1 MPQKDPGNDGPSL
14 ELPSFGLG
22 RKRKAAEPSTDAV
35 AEPPSEP
42 PPEPSPEPPPEP
54 TPVPA
59 PVEPAAVDP
68 VVVSEE
74 APGARKA
81 SRERRPPSVG
91 GPVAAALTGLVVGLL
106 MVGLSW
112 GSLRLCEVARGTSS
126 CGQPGLVVLLAILAV
141 LVVVG
146 RLLLRTLGID
156 DAGSISFLGVGV
168 VAVVTLLFLV
178 GALFQW
184 WIVLVLPAVSV
195 ASFALAHWV
204 STAFV
209 ETPEG
214 NLHR

>member
-22 RKRKAAEPSTDAV
+22 RKRKAAA
-35 AEPPSEP
+35 
-42 PPEPSPEPPPEP
+42 EPSPEGATEP
-54 TPVPA
+54 TPEPVP
-59 PVEPAAVDP
+59 EPDDP
-68 VVVSEE
+68 DEHSDET
-74 APGARKA
+74 AGTRKA
-81 SRERRPPSVG
+81 PRERRAPSVG
-91 GPVAAALTGLVVGLL
+91 GPVAAAVTGLVVGLL
-106 MVGLSW
+106 MVGLAW
-112 GSLRLCEVARGTSS
+112 GSLRLCEAARGTSS
-126 CGQPGLVVLLAILAV
+126 CGQPGFVVVLAILAL
-141 LVVVG
+141 LVVAG
-146 RLLLRTLGID
+146 RLLLRTLGVD

-214 NLHR
+214 HLHR

>member
-1 MPQKDPGNDGPSL
+1 MPQKDLGNDGPSL

-22 RKRKAAEPSTDAV
+22 RKRKAA
-35 AEPPSEP
+35 AEPDPEAAAEP
-42 PPEPSPEPPPEP
+42 VPEQSPEP

-59 PVEPAAVDP
+59 PVEPIE
-68 VVVSEE
+68 VSEE
-74 APGARKA
+74 DPGARKA
-81 SRERRPPSVG
+81 PRELRPPSLG
-91 GPVAAALTGLVVGLL
+91 GPVAAAVTGLVVGLL

-126 CGQPGLVVLLAILAV
+126 CGQPGFVVVLAILAL

-146 RLLLRTLGID
+146 RLLLRTLGVD

-214 NLHR
+214 HLHR

>member
-22 RKRKAAEPSTDAV
+22 RKRKPAPAEPDA
-35 AEPPSEP
+35 
-42 PPEPSPEPPPEP
+42 PEP
-54 TPVPA
+54 TPVEPLRAAPPA
-59 PVEPAAVDP
+59 EAAEGTASPVEPVETTPATP
-68 VVVSEE
+68 VLS
-74 APGARKA
+74 
-81 SRERRPPSVG
+81 
-91 GPVAAALTGLVVGLL
+91 GPVATALTGLVVGLL

-126 CGQPGLVVLLAILAV
+126 CGQPGFVVVLAILV
-141 LVVVG
+141 LLVVVG
-146 RLLLRTLGID
+146 RLLLRSLGVP

-178 GALFQW
+178 GALFEW

-214 NLHR
+214 HLHR

>member
-1 MPQKDPGNDGPSL
+1 MPQKDLGDDGPSL

-22 RKRKAAEPSTDAV
+22 RKRKAAAPSADAAAEPTPEPAPV
-35 AEPPSEP
+35 AEPD
-42 PPEPSPEPPPEP
+42 
-54 TPVPA
+54 
-59 PVEPAAVDP
+59 EPAEHSD
-68 VVVSEE
+68 ETGGTRQ
-74 APGARKA
+74 AP
-81 SRERRPPSVG
+81 RERRPPSVG
-91 GPVAAALTGLVVGLL
+91 GPVAAAVTGLVVGLL

-126 CGQPGLVVLLAILAV
+126 CGQPGFVVVLAILAL

-146 RLLLRTLGID
+146 RLLLRTLGVE

-168 VAVVTLLFLV
+168 IAVVTLLFLV

-195 ASFALAHWV
+195 AAFALAHWV

>member
-1 MPQKDPGNDGPSL
+1 MPQKDLGNDGPSL

-22 RKRKAAEPSTDAV
+22 RKRKAAA
-35 AEPPSEP
+35 
-42 PPEPSPEPPPEP
+42 PSPEAAAEP
-54 TPVPA
+54 TPERSPEPA
-59 PVEPAAVDP
+59 PAPEPDEPVELSDE
-68 VVVSEE
+68 S
-74 APGARKA
+74 PGTRKA
-81 SRERRPPSVG
+81 PRGRRPPSLG
-91 GPVAAALTGLVVGLL
+91 GPVAAALTGLVVGML

-126 CGQPGLVVLLAILAV
+126 CGQPGFAVVLAILAL

-146 RLLLRTLGID
+146 RLLLRTLGVD

-214 NLHR
+214 HLHR

>member
-1 MPQKDPGNDGPSL
+1 V
-14 ELPSFGLG
+14 E
-22 RKRKAAEPSTDAV
+22 T
-35 AEPPSEP
+35 PPS
-42 PPEPSPEPPPEP
+42 
-54 TPVPA
+54 A
-59 PVEPAAVDP
+59 PVL
-68 VVVSEE
+68 S
-74 APGARKA
+74 
-81 SRERRPPSVG
+81 
-91 GPVAAALTGLVVGLL
+91 GPVAAAVTGLVVGLL

-126 CGQPGLVVLLAILAV
+126 CGQPGFVVVLAILV
-141 LVVVG
+141 LLVVVG
-146 RLLLRTLGID
+146 RLLLRSLGVP

-178 GALFQW
+178 GALFEW

-214 NLHR
+214 HLHR